1 MAAAVHLTASPTLLA
16 TWALTNRSAVEGVRM
31 ESKSGEAVL
40 HLSPA
45 PRHDESLR
53 LVDVEGELGRTA
65 VKRWVGL
72 LRGVI
77 EGGARGIAVDLRGC
91 RLMDSHCL
99 AALLAA
105 SQTLKSRGG
114 RGVTLVLFPGSR
126 LARHLKL
133 FTAGGELPAYDNA
146 AAAIWA
152 LS

>member
-16 TWALTNRSAVEGVRM
+16 TWTLSNRSAAEGVRM
-31 ESKSGEAVL
+31 ESTSGEAVL
-40 HLSPA
+40 HLAPA

-53 LVDVEGELGRTA
+53 LVDVEGELDGTA
-65 VKRWVGL
+65 AKRWVGL
-72 LRGVI
+72 LRGLI
-77 EGGARGIAVDLRGC
+77 EGGATGIAVDLRGC
-91 RLMDSHCL
+91 GLMDSHSL

-114 RGVTLVLFPGSR
+114 RGVTLVLFPGSG

-133 FTAGGELPAYDNA
+133 FTAGGELPAYDSA
-146 AAAIWA
+146 AAAVGA

>member
-1 MAAAVHLTASPTLLA
+1 M
-16 TWALTNRSAVEGVRM
+16 
-31 ESKSGEAVL
+31 
-40 HLSPA
+40 
-45 PRHDESLR
+45 
-53 LVDVEGELGRTA
+53 VDVEGELGRTA

-99 AALLAA
+99 AAMLAA